1 MTLHSLWLELETEI
15 VNSSFRQ
22 HFNVSSVAEL
32 VVYFMSRE
40 DLKVLKEY
48 ISRVLPRKK
57 LGYMRKKGLYGA
69 GVGSGV

>member
-1 MTLHSLWLELETEI
+1 L
-15 VNSSFRQ
+15 
-22 HFNVSSVAEL
+22 SVAEL

-57 LGYMRKKGLYGA
+57 LGYMRKKGLCGA